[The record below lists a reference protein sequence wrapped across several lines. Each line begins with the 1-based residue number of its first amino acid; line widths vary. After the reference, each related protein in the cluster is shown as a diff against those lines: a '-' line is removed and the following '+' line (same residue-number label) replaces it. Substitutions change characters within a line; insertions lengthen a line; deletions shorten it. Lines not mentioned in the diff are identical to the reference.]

1 MQSLF
6 AKLARYEPI
15 SKQEKEFLIQ
25 SVSQV
30 FDYAPGQSIVV
41 ERSAPIESSLVL
53 EGFAVRTRILADGAR
68 QILAFHIPGDFCDLH
83 SFLLARMDHSIE
95 ALGRCKI
102 AKVPH
107 RRIAEITECFP
118 RLTRALWW
126 DMALDAAIHREW
138 MVSIGRRSA
147 YEQMAHL
154 LCEMLLRLRVVG
166 LVSNNSFDLPVTQE
180 QLGDAFGLSTVHVN
194 RMFQALRSG
203 NLITTSRRRITVP
216 DLDALKEAAGFDPA
230 YLERRGNEC
239 NEADDY
245 PSLELLQVHDC
256 RSSRRHR

>member
-1 MQSLF
+1 MVEPLF
-6 AKLARYEPI
+6 AKLAKYEPLAE
-15 SKQEKEFLIQ
+15 QEKEFIVQ

-30 FDYAPGQSIVV
+30 FDYSSGQVIV
-41 ERSAPIESSLVL
+41 EEGSAPLESCLVL
-53 EGFAVRTRILADGAR
+53 EGFAGRTRILAEGAR

-83 SFLLARMDHSIE
+83 SFLLPRMDHSIE
-95 ALGRCKI
+95 ALGRCKV

-107 RRIAEITECFP
+107 RRIAEIIERFP

-138 MVSIGRRSA
+138 MVSLGRRSA

-166 LVSNNSFDLPVTQE
+166 LASGDGFDLPLTQE

-194 RMFQALRSG
+194 RMLQALRRG
-203 NLITTSRRRITVP
+203 NLIATAGRRITVP
-216 DLDALKEAAGFDPA
+216 DLEALKEVAGFDPT
-230 YLERRGNEC
+230 YLERRG
-239 NEADDY
+239 
-245 PSLELLQVHDC
+245 SELH
-256 RSSRRHR
+256 